1 MQRGGS
7 FCDASLDMWIAADA
21 ATVAAVLTDATLAVF
36 DTDTPFAGAYPYTP
50 SPNARIPLWERS

>member
-1 MQRGGS
+1 
-7 FCDASLDMWIAADA
+7 MWIAADA

-50 SPNARIPLWERS
+50 SPNARVPLWEIA